1 MKLKN
6 KLLQDQHDN
15 LKSQLDTMRKKLEF
29 KEQQDVAIQVDLV
42 CTIFSVLGNYRYMF
56 MLNWDMQWLTSVT
69 MCIKTHGSKLC
80 DNETSWYSNI

>member
-56 MLNWDMQWLTSVT
+56 MLN
-69 MCIKTHGSKLC
+69 
-80 DNETSWYSNI
+80 